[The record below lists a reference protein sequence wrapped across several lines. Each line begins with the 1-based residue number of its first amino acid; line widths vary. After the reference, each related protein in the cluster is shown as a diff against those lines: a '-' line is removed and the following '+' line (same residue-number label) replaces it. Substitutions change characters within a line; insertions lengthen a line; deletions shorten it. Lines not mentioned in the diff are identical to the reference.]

1 MTRCL
6 STNNR
11 RTLVGSALAGR
22 FDPMFTFGIASFSVQ
37 GFGIGHQAQVRVMC
51 LRLVV
56 WMHVLAEPGSDE
68 LLKWPR
74 EKVGELVVRTH
85 DATVVLAARA
95 DQSDPCGA
103 ARERI
108 GCHRDRSSRPIIA
121 ADARTL
127 SSEGG

>member
-1 MTRCL
+1 
-6 STNNR
+6 
-11 RTLVGSALAGR
+11 
-22 FDPMFTFGIASFSVQ
+22 
-37 GFGIGHQAQVRVMC
+37 MC

-127 SSEGG
+127 SSEKG